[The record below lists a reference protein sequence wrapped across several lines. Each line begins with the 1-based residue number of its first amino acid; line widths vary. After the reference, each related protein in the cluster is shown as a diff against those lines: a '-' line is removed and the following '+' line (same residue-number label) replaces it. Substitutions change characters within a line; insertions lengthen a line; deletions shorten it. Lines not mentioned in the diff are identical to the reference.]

1 MKLTLMVTKLAVFC
15 TGDNMNEIILKAKD
29 VSKSFGRKGKDEFLA
44 VDNISFE
51 LKRAKTL
58 GIVGESGSG
67 KSTLARCIMG
77 LYKDATGEIKYKD
90 IDILNA
96 NKKELLDVRRDI
108 QMVFQ
113 DPYSSLN
120 PRKKCKDI
128 IATGIKNLMG
138 ERDKKKV
145 YEKVLKTMEICG
157 LSKSQMERYPHEF
170 SGGQR
175 QRISIARALA
185 VDPQIIVAD
194 EPTSALDVS
203 IQAQIINL
211 LEELQDELGLGIIFI
226 SHDLSVVRHISDD
239 LLVMKS
245 GKLIE
250 SGPSEEIFENPKDD
264 YTIKLLNSVP
274 GESLAEYL

>member
-1 MKLTLMVTKLAVFC
+1 
-15 TGDNMNEIILKAKD
+15 MNEVILEAKN
-29 VSKSFGRKGKDEFLA
+29 VSKSFQKKGHDKFLA
-44 VDNISFE
+44 VDNISFK
-51 LKRAKTL
+51 LNKAKTL

-77 LYKDATGEIKYKD
+77 LYNDAEGEIIYKD
-90 IDILNA
+90 IDILKA
-96 NKKELLDVRRDI
+96 DKRKLREIRRDI

-120 PRKKCKDI
+120 PRKTCKEI
-128 IATGIKNLMG
+128 IASGIRNLLG
-138 ERDKKKV
+138 ERDKKKIDK
-145 YEKVLKTMEICG
+145 KVLETMEICG
-157 LSKSQMERYPHEF
+157 LTKAHMDRYPHEF

-211 LEELQDELGLGIIFI
+211 LEQLQDDFGLGIIFI

-250 SGPSEEIFENPKDD
+250 YGKSEDIFENPKDE
-264 YTIKLLNSVP
+264 YTVRLLDSVP
-274 GESLAEYL
+274 GKTLAEYL

>member
-1 MKLTLMVTKLAVFC
+1 
-15 TGDNMNEIILKAKD
+15 MNEIILEAKN
-29 VSKSFGRKGKDEFLA
+29 VSKSFQKKGHDKFLA
-44 VDNISFE
+44 VDDISFK
-51 LKRAKTL
+51 LKKAKTL

-77 LYKDATGEIKYKD
+77 LYNDANGEIIYKD
-90 IDILNA
+90 INILKA
-96 NKKELLDVRRDI
+96 DKRKLREVRRDI

-120 PRKKCKDI
+120 PRKTCKEI
-128 IATGIKNLMG
+128 IASGIRNLLG
-138 ERDKKKV
+138 EKDKKKIDK
-145 YEKVLKTMEICG
+145 KVLETMEICG
-157 LSKSQMERYPHEF
+157 LTKTHMDRYPHEF

-211 LEELQDELGLGIIFI
+211 LEELQDDFGLGIIFI

-250 SGPSEEIFENPKDD
+250 YGRSEDIFENPKDD
-264 YTIKLLNSVP
+264 YTVRLLDSVP
-274 GESLAEYL
+274 GKTLAEYL

>member
-1 MKLTLMVTKLAVFC
+1 
-15 TGDNMNEIILKAKD
+15 MNEIILKAKD

-128 IATGIKNLMG
+128 IGTGIKNLMG
-138 ERDKKKV
+138 ERDKKKI
-145 YEKVLKTMEICG
+145 EKKVLETMEICG

-211 LEELQDELGLGIIFI
+211 LEKLQDELGLGIIFI

-250 SGPSEEIFENPKDD
+250 SGASEEIFENPKDD

-274 GESLAEYL
+274 GENLAEYL

>member
-1 MKLTLMVTKLAVFC
+1 MVTKLAVFC